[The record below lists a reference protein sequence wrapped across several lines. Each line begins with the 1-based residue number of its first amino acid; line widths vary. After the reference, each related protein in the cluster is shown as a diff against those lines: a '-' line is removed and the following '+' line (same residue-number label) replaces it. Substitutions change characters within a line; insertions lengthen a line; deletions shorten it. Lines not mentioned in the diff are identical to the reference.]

1 MRKLSEILVDNL
13 EDRYI
18 FVSYNQDGEVEGL
31 NFHQGIGE
39 IDLDFM
45 CSCKKLSTI
54 YRHLDYHKSRCSD
67 EQMRLIKDAIA
78 LYLDLY
84 LYN

>member
-1 MRKLSEILVDNL
+1 MRKLSEILVDNS

-18 FVSYNQDGEVEGL
+18 FVSYNQDGVGEGL
-31 NFHQGIGE
+31 NFHYCIGE
-39 IDLDFM
+39 IKLDFM
-45 CSCKKLSTI
+45 CSCEKVSTI
-54 YRHLDYHKSRCSD
+54 YKHLDYHNTKCSD

-84 LYN
+84 L